1 MALAYTNIEVELREI
16 SLRDRPQALYNVSQK
31 GTVPVLITNDDII
44 IDESLDIMLWS
55 LKNDKDQTW
64 LSKNSNKEIELITIN
79 DTIFKKWLDRYKYH
93 DRYPENSK
101 DAYRDQCAT
110 ILFEY
115 ENQLCN
121 TKYLMR
127 NEINIADIAIFPFIR
142 QFSNVDYQWFESNY
156 THLTNWLKNIS
167 SSNLFKS
174 IMEKYNTWN
183 EKDEPQIIDFNN

>member
-31 GTVPVLITNDDII
+31 GTVPVLIINDDII

-79 DTIFKKWLDRYKYH
+79 DTTFKKWLDRYKYH

-101 DAYRDQCAT
+101 DYYRDKCAT
-110 ILFEY
+110 ILSEY
-115 ENQLCN
+115 DRQLCN
-121 TKYLMR
+121 TKYLLR
-127 NEINIADIAIFPFIR
+127 NKMTEN
-142 QFSNVDYQWFESNY
+142 
-156 THLTNWLKNIS
+156 
-167 SSNLFKS
+167 
-174 IMEKYNTWN
+174 
-183 EKDEPQIIDFNN
+183 

>member
-64 LSKNSNKEIELITIN
+64 LSKNSNKEIELININ
-79 DTIFKKWLDRYKYH
+79 DTTFKKWLDRYKYH

-101 DAYRDQCAT
+101 DYYRDKCAT
-110 ILFEY
+110 ILSEY
-115 ENQLCN
+115 DKQLCN
-121 TKYLMR
+121 TKYLLR
-127 NEINIADIAIFPFIR
+127 DETSITDIAIFPFIR
-142 QFSNVDYQWFESNY
+142 QFANVDYQWFENNY
-156 THLTNWLKNIS
+156 TYLTNWLKNIS
-167 SSNLFKS
+167 DSNLFKS

-183 EKDEPQIIDFNN
+183 EKDEPQIINFNN

>member
-64 LSKNSNKEIELITIN
+64 LSKNSNKEIELININ
-79 DTIFKKWLDRYKYH
+79 DTTFKKWLDRYKYH

-101 DAYRDQCAT
+101 DYYRDKCAT
-110 ILFEY
+110 ILSEY
-115 ENQLCN
+115 DKQLSN
-121 TKYLMR
+121 SKYLLQ
-127 NEINIADIAIFPFIR
+127 NDINIADIAIFPFIR
-142 QFSNVDYQWFESNY
+142 QFANVDYQWFESNY
-156 THLTNWLKNIS
+156 IHLKNWLNNIS

-174 IMEKYNTWN
+174 IMQKHSTWN
-183 EKDEPQIIDFNN
+183 EKDEPQIINFNN

>member
-44 IDESLDIMLWS
+44 IDESLDIILWS

-64 LSKNSNKEIELITIN
+64 LSKNSDKEIELITIN
-79 DTIFKKWLDRYKYH
+79 DTTFKKWLDRYKYH

-101 DAYRDQCAT
+101 DYYRDKCAT
-110 ILFEY
+110 ILSEY
-115 ENQLCN
+115 DKQLCN
-121 TKYLMR
+121 TKYLMQD
-127 NEINIADIAIFPFIR
+127 EISISDIAIFPFIR
-142 QFSNVDYQWFESNY
+142 QFANVDYQWFESNY
-156 THLTNWLKNIS
+156 THLTNWLNNIS
-167 SSNLFKS
+167 SSSLFKS

-183 EKDEPQIIDFNN
+183 EKDKPQIINFNN

>member
-55 LKNDKDQTW
+55 LKNNGNQTW
-64 LSKNSNKEIELITIN
+64 LSKNPDKEIELITIN
-79 DTIFKKWLDRYKYH
+79 DTTFKKWLDKYKYH
-93 DRYPENSK
+93 DRYPENLK
-101 DAYRDQCAT
+101 DYYRDKCAA
-110 ILFEY
+110 ILSEHDK
-115 ENQLCN
+115 QLCN

-127 NEINIADIAIFPFIR
+127 NEISISDIAIFPFIR
-142 QFSNVDYQWFESNY
+142 QFANVDYQWFKNNY
-156 THLTNWLKNIS
+156 AHLENWLNNIS

-174 IMEKYNTWN
+174 IMQKYNTWN
-183 EKDEPQIIDFNN
+183 EKDEPQIINFNN